1 MTNNDTPNMTAQS
14 WQKHYDKKYQYSL
27 RLFLLLTFISAVFSL
42 VSPLYTPASFTLPCV
57 LIVILSAALAL
68 WHWKFSQRKINI
80 HFISLIFGVLWAS
93 HITEKAL
100 LLPAPHFNF
109 LVIALLSILFIG
121 AIAFPNNITAFTLH
135 SLPTFI
141 ACLFLAEGE
150 QWLRMLYCLTLPIAG
165 ITLQNIIQKRSDA
178 FTQGLMDKLLQER
191 NTLNDLSMLDPLTGL
206 YNRRGLQ
213 NRLDTLLAVSDSDH
227 HVLLLDID
235 HFKAYNDHY
244 GHMMGDQALI
254 QVSAAIRNAVR
265 SRDIV
270 ARFGGEEF
278 MVLLTNSTTEAASL
292 AAERIRQQVYDLK
305 IPHMFNESVATNVTI
320 SIGMTPLMDSD
331 IDGALKRADTA
342 LYEAKGQG
350 RNIILAS

>member
-1 MTNNDTPNMTAQS
+1 
-14 WQKHYDKKYQYSL
+14 
-27 RLFLLLTFISAVFSL
+27 
-42 VSPLYTPASFTLPCV
+42 
-57 LIVILSAALAL
+57 
-68 WHWKFSQRKINI
+68 
-80 HFISLIFGVLWAS
+80 
-93 HITEKAL
+93 
-100 LLPAPHFNF
+100 
-109 LVIALLSILFIG
+109 
-121 AIAFPNNITAFTLH
+121 
-135 SLPTFI
+135 
-141 ACLFLAEGE
+141 
-150 QWLRMLYCLTLPIAG
+150 
-165 ITLQNIIQKRSDA
+165 
-178 FTQGLMDKLLQER
+178 
-191 NTLNDLSMLDPLTGL
+191 SMLDPLTGL

-278 MVLLTNSTTEAASL
+278 MVLLTNSTAEAASL